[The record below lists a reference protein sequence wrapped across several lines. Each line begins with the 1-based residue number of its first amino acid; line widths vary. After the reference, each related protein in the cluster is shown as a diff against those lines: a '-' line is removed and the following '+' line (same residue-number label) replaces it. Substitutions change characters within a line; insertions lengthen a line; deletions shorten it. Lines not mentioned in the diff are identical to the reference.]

1 MTLFQSILLGIIQGA
16 TEFLPISSS
25 GHLVL
30 TPNLLGWQIPHQ
42 DAFVFDVLAQ
52 TATVIAVLA
61 YFWGDIITITK
72 AVIQGLR
79 EEKPF
84 EDPNARLGWLLGL
97 ATVPAGAAYL
107 TFAAIFEKAFSQPL
121 SVALFLFG
129 TAALLLLAESLGA
142 RRRSSNSINWIDALV
157 VGCFQILAIF
167 PGISRSGATITGGML
182 RGFDR
187 PSAARFS
194 FLMSI
199 PLTLAAGMIGIIK
212 LFQLPETG
220 SQIAI
225 FLPGFI
231 SAALVGYI
239 SIRWLL
245 QFLNRRPL
253 YIFAIYCTIFGLVNL
268 ILILV

>member
-1 MTLFQSILLGIIQGA
+1 MTLLQSILLGIIQGA

-30 TPNLLGWQIPHQ
+30 TSNLLGWQIPHQ

-52 TATVIAVLA
+52 TATMIAVLA
-61 YFWGDIITITK
+61 YFWIDILAITR
-72 AVIQGLR
+72 AVFHGVLER
-79 EEKPF
+79 KPF
-84 EDPNARLGWLLGL
+84 THPDARLGWYLCL
-97 ATVPAGAAYL
+97 ATFPAGLSYL
-107 TFAAIFEKAFSQPL
+107 LFAEIFEKTFSQPL
-121 SVALFLFG
+121 VVALFLFG
-129 TAALLLLAESLGA
+129 TAALLLLAEGLGSRNRSIESLA
-142 RRRSSNSINWIDALV
+142 WKDALI
-157 VGCFQILAIF
+157 VGFFQILAIF

-182 RGFDR
+182 RQLDR

-199 PLTLAAGMIGIIK
+199 PLTLAAGLIGIIE
-212 LFQLPETG
+212 LIQLPESL

-239 SIRWLL
+239 AIRWLI
-245 QFLNRRPL
+245 QFLNKRPL
-253 YIFAIYCTIFGLVNL
+253 YIFAIYCLCFGIINL
-268 ILILV
+268 IFIFT